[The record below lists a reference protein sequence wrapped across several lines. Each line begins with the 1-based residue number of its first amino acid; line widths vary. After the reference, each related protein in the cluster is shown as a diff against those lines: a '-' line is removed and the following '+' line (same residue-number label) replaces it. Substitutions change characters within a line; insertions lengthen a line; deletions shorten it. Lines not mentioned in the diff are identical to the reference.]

1 MMPGCQCAELLQDA
15 FSRVAAVIGRFAST
29 LLLSPDWK
37 AATIDRAKACVT
49 VSKFGVV
56 VSLQLNLM
64 LCCYWEV
71 GPSSYSMRSCILSP
85 RAAPQLQQ
93 LLVRAWPIG

>member
-1 MMPGCQCAELLQDA
+1 MPGCQYAELLQDA
-15 FSRVAAVIGRFAST
+15 FSGVAAVIGRFAST

-37 AATIDRAKACVT
+37 AANINRAKACVA

-56 VSLQLNLM
+56 ASSQLNLT

-71 GPSSYSMRSCILSP
+71 GVHFSSMRSCIIS
-85 RAAPQLQQ
+85 A
-93 LLVRAWPIG
+93 